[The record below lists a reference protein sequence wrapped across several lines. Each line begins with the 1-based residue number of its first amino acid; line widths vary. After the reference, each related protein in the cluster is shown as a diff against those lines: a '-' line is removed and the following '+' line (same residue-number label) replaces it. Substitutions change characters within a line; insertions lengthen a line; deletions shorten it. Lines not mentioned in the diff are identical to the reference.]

1 MSSSKSKTKQEE
13 ALQLLDDLDS
23 FTPIESATS
32 SGSAAAPA
40 PENETE
46 VLAFLDEITQKSS
59 EPTRPTTTHL
69 ERPAS
74 RTGAPTLRK
83 STERVKLG
91 SSLSAGGSPSRS
103 GTPTNVTRTAS
114 AEPALESAPAPA
126 AAGGGWGWGSVWTT
140 ASAALQ
146 QARTVVDEQVKNLPN
161 NEQAKKWSEGVREYA
176 KAHQLDKLG
185 QDFKRVGLSTLTDI
199 LNVVA
204 PPISEHE
211 VIQIWLSHDMTGY
224 DGIENIV
231 FRSMTR
237 VLEQV
242 EGGDLIVNRGQHS
255 QPKEEAGSAARDLNT
270 VEGYEAAV
278 KLSQANLDELIKVKD
293 SALKAKKE
301 TASSTQSP
309 TSYSYVYLRVQPYLT
324 SYSVPSTSALAST
337 EGSAPSEQSKQQHLQ
352 FLLYLSDPEHNL
364 IHSTITQAVPGAWL
378 AIWDEY
384 EWVEDLVA
392 EALRVGVEVIGQ
404 EYLVARMGWGG
415 LNVKEKVSEILEGK
429 SEGSAEKEKE
439 ES

>member
-23 FTPIESATS
+23 FTPIESVAP
-32 SGSAAAPA
+32 SGSATAPA
-40 PENETE
+40 PESETE

-59 EPTRPTTTHL
+59 EPTRPTTAYL

-74 RTGAPTLRK
+74 RTGVSTLRK

-91 SSLSAGGSPSRS
+91 GSSLSAGASTSPSRS
-103 GTPTNVTRTAS
+103 GTPPTAYRTS
-114 AEPALESAPAPA
+114 SEPASESTISPA
-126 AAGGGWGWGSVWTT
+126 AGSWGWGSVWTT

-161 NEQAKKWSEGVREYA
+161 NEQAKKWSEGVKEYA
-176 KAHQLDKLG
+176 KTHQLDKLG

-211 VIQIWLSHDMTGY
+211 VIQIWLSHDMNGY
-224 DGIENIV
+224 DGVENLV
-231 FRSMTR
+231 FRAMTR

-242 EGGDLIVNRGQHS
+242 EGGELIVDRGEQS
-255 QPKEEAGSAARDLNT
+255 RPKDDAGSAARDLNT

-278 KLSQANLDELIKVKD
+278 KLSQANLDELIKIKD
-293 SALKAKKE
+293 SALKAKVEK
-301 TASSTQSP
+301 SSTLQSP
-309 TSYSYVYLRVQPYLT
+309 TSYSYLYLRVQPYFT
-324 SYSVPSTSALAST
+324 SYSVPSISALAST
-337 EGSAPSEQSKQQHLQ
+337 DGSAPSEQSKQQHLQ
-352 FLLYLSDPEHNL
+352 FLLYLSDPDHNL

-378 AIWDEY
+378 GIWDDY

-404 EYLVARMGWGG
+404 EYLVSRMGWGV
-415 LNVKEKVSEILEGK
+415 LNVKEKIG
-429 SEGSAEKEKE
+429 EKE
-439 ES
+439 EQNGEKEEES